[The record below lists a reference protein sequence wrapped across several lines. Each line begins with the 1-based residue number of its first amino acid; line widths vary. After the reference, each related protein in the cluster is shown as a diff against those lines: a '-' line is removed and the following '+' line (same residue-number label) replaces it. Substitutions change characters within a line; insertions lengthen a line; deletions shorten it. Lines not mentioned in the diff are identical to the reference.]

1 MDKKLC
7 FTWLSSTKELP
18 ALTWKIFCLDFF
30 SLSLVSAT
38 VYILLKFKK
47 IRNKEKYYT
56 RSKEFTR
63 KKIFVPKGYYSCFS
77 QDLFLAIIR
86 HLCLPVS
93 HDSFLKVLNNITHH
107 ELDHVQCKYI
117 QVSLLCKT
125 MKNNFGPTFD
135 RQKCGRPKKS

>member
-1 MDKKLC
+1 MFYLTLFNKRVASIDV
-7 FTWLSSTKELP
+7 ENILP
-18 ALTWKIFCLDFF
+18 GFFF
-30 SLSLVSAT
+30 SRLNRLYTSKVQKNSEQRK
-38 VYILLKFKK
+38 ILHKK
-47 IRNKEKYYT
+47 QRVHPK
-56 RSKEFTR
+56 

-107 ELDHVQCKYI
+107 ESDHVQCKYI

-125 MKNNFGPTFD
+125 IKKNFGPTFD
-135 RQKCGRPKKS
+135 RQKSGCPKKF